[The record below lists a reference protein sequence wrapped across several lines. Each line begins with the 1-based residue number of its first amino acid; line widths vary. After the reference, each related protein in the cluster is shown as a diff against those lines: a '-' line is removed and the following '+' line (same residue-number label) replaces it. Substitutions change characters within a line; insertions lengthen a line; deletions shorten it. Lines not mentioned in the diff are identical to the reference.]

1 MWVMT
6 VDQEASRRRGD
17 QVEALLDS
25 LRADGPLAGAPGRPS
40 GLERPFERTAG
51 DEVQAVFAD
60 PGLAVDVALHVL
72 DLGGWTVGIGAGAVD
87 RPLPAHA
94 RAGSGSAF
102 ILARGAVEAAKARRP
117 RTLPPLAVRGE
128 HPDVA
133 REAEAVLVLLGSIA
147 ARRTPEGRAVVDLV
161 RRAAEPLRQQDLADA
176 LGITQQAVSMRL
188 RTALWA
194 EESAA
199 RPAAAR
205 LLRLAGT
212 GGDDGPADVDREG
225 RA

>member
-17 QVEALLDS
+17 RVDDLLAS
-25 LRADGPLAGAPGRPS
+25 FRTDGPLAGSSEGRS

-51 DEVQAVFAD
+51 DEVQAVFAS
-60 PGLAVDVALHVL
+60 PGLAVDVTLHIL
-72 DLGGWTVGIGAGAVD
+72 DLGGWTVGIGAGTVD

-102 ILARGAVEAAKARRP
+102 VLARGAVEAAKARRP
-117 RTLPPLAVRGE
+117 RTLPPVAVRGRDA
-128 HPDVA
+128 DVA
-133 REAEAVLVLLGSIA
+133 REAEAVLVLLGTIA

-161 RRAAEPLRQQDLADA
+161 RRAPAAPRQKDLADA
-176 LGITQQAVSMRL
+176 LGVSQQAVSMRL

-194 EESAA
+194 EEVAA

-205 LLRLAGT
+205 LLRLAAG
-212 GGDDGPADVDREG
+212 GGDDGSADIDREG
-225 RA
+225 RV

>member
-25 LRADGPLAGAPGRPS
+25 FRADGPLAGPNEGPG

-102 ILARGAVEAAKARRP
+102 VLARGAVEAAKARRP
-117 RTLPPLAVRGE
+117 RTLPPIAVRGAD
-128 HPDVA
+128 PDVA
-133 REAEAVLVLLGSIA
+133 REAEAVLVLLGTIA

-161 RRAAEPLRQQDLADA
+161 RRTAEPPRQQDLADA

-194 EESAA
+194 EEVAA

-205 LLRLAGT
+205 LLRLASRPGHD
-212 GGDDGPADVDREG
+212 GSADDDREG